1 MTIVFSKYDPTLTYT
16 GQKKFDCG
24 HKIINDFVHGSL
36 KSQVNKGLCVA
47 YILTDTS
54 HSGQFVGFFTIGQ
67 HSIGLNMLNTLS
79 LGSLPKQ
86 IPCTRLI
93 MLGVDS
99 RYKGQN
105 LGKQLMK
112 EAFNAT
118 KLAAQAVGSFGMYL
132 DADCG
137 AINFYKALG
146 FTLLEGD
153 KSPAPSS
160 MFLRMSGIP

>member
-1 MTIVFSKYDPTLTYT
+1 MTILFAKYDSNVTYP

-24 HKIINDFVHGSL
+24 HAIINKFVHDSL
-36 KSQVNKGLCVA
+36 KSQVKKGVCVA
-47 YILTDTS
+47 YVLTDQS
-54 HSGQFVGFFTIGQ
+54 KAGQFVGFFTIGQ
-67 HSIGLNMLNTLS
+67 HSISLSALSALS

-99 RYKGQN
+99 QYQGRD

-112 EAFNAT
+112 EAFLAT

-132 DADCG
+132 DADAG
-137 AINFYKALG
+137 AVKFYTGLG
-146 FTLLEGD
+146 FSLLEGD
-153 KSPAPSS
+153 KSPDPSP
-160 MFLRMSGIP
+160 MFLRMTSIP

>member
-1 MTIVFSKYDPTLTYT
+1 MTIVFSKYDPALTYS

-24 HKIINDFVHGSL
+24 HAVINKFAHDSL
-36 KSQVNKGLCVA
+36 KSQVRKGVCVA
-47 YILTDTS
+47 YVITDQS
-54 HSGQFVGFFTIGQ
+54 QAGQFVGFFTIGQ
-67 HSIGLNMLNTLS
+67 HSISLS
-79 LGSLPKQ
+79 SLASLALGSLPKQ

-99 RYKGQN
+99 QYKKRD

-132 DADCG
+132 DADAG
-137 AINFYKALG
+137 AVSFYEALG
-146 FTLLEGD
+146 FSLLEGN
-153 KSPAPSS
+153 KSPDPSP
-160 MFLRMSGIP
+160 MFLPMTAIL